1 MDKSSVIALVSV
13 IGAGAVYFIMRN
25 NDDTPVGLVTD
36 GSMPTGSGLLPFE
49 IDNNG
54 AEESKEYQ
62 YVTHKGTY
70 RESEDS
76 IPLYSTDDTS
86 LMVVYNED
94 GEIVEVITINDDDD
108 LISTFDTD
116 EEYLSILE
124 RKKHYASKY
133 GTTKHLD
140 TLIDSMKESINNP
153 PATDNAQTQNAEMQM
168 FGHINLNALQSNH
181 AW

>member
-25 NDDTPVGLVTD
+25 NDDTPVGLVIDAAPSYENVLQFETD
-36 GSMPTGSGLLPFE
+36 DNELKSYRYE
-49 IDNNG
+49 I
-54 AEESKEYQ
+54 
-62 YVTHKGTY
+62 HKGTY

-86 LMVVYNED
+86 LMVVYNQD

-108 LISTFDTD
+108 LIFAN
-116 EEYLSILE
+116 EEDDWDGYISHLE
-124 RKKHYASKY
+124 RTKHFASKF
-133 GTTKHLD
+133 GTTKHLEG
-140 TLIDSMKESINNP
+140 LIETMKERKDNP

>member
-36 GSMPTGSGLLPFE
+36 GSMPKKSGELRFE

-54 AEESKEYQ
+54 TEEAKTYQ
-62 YVTHKGTY
+62 YVTYKGTY

-108 LISTFDTD
+108 LLSTFDTN
-116 EEYLSILE
+116 EEYLSIVE
-124 RKKHYASKY
+124 RQKHYASKY
-133 GTTKHLD
+133 GTTKHLE
-140 TLIDSMKESINNP
+140 TIIDSMKERINNP
-153 PATDNAQTQNAEMQM
+153 PETDNAQTQNAEMQM